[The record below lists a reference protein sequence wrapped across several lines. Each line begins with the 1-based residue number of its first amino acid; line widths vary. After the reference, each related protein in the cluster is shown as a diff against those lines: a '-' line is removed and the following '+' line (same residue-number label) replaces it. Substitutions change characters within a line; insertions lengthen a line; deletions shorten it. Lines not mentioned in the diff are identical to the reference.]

1 MRTNQC
7 GRVVLRLNIQ
17 ADALARPAHVSCFR
31 VQHDF
36 NPVLSQDFANFFRDI
51 GVLAGQKLARALN
64 DRYSTAKAPEKL
76 AELQADVAS
85 AQDQQVIRERFEFH
99 DGDVVEKRHR
109 VQPVD
114 LRLRR
119 ARARID
125 ENVLSRKY
133 VLTAIVLGPLKLAS
147 PKINSRFEVFSMRA
161 WLPFRKLSTMSRLR

>member
-76 AELQADVAS
+76 ANLTPNDFRETNWPPAS
-85 AQDQQVIRERFEFH
+85 AHPQIQ
-99 DGDVVEKRHR
+99 
-109 VQPVD
+109 
-114 LRLRR
+114 RLTT
-119 ARARID
+119 I
-125 ENVLSRKY
+125 
-133 VLTAIVLGPLKLAS
+133 GLKL
-147 PKINSRFEVFSMRA
+147 
-161 WLPFRKLSTMSRLR
+161 